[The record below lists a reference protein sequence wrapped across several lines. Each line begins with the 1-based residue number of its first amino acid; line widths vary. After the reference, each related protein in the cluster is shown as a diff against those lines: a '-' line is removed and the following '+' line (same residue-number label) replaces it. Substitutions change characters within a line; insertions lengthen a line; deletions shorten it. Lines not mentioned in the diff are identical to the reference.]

1 MIYLD
6 NAATSRF
13 KPKCMFD
20 AMFCQLGDSANPG
33 RGGHNDSLDCAIK
46 INDTRATLKAL
57 VGADDDY
64 HLVFTSGCTEALNL
78 AIFGY
83 LADNIGGNVVTT
95 VFEHNSVL
103 RPLNNLL
110 SRKVIDEIR
119 YVSPSDPSQCVTAED
134 IAKLTDKDTR
144 LIVVN
149 HVSNVTG
156 ATADAERIGELA
168 KSLNVPFLVDS
179 AQSLGHKRIDVK
191 NCNISMLAA
200 AGHKGLH
207 GSQGTGFLVFRK
219 DMRIRPIRFGGTGT
233 FSDSLIQ
240 PEDAP
245 EGLESGTM
253 NTAGIIGLGASAKW
267 TYDNF
272 EKINSHINYL
282 ASQALYGLSKID
294 KIKVYTKTLSGV
306 ISFNVKDVDSSEVA
320 DFLNDNEIAVRN
332 GLHCAPLAHRFLGTE
347 KQGTVRM
354 SIDYNNNAYH
364 ISRILDVLEKFCKF
378 THP

>member
-6 NAATSRF
+6 NAATSKF
-13 KPKCMFD
+13 KPRCMFD
-20 AMFCQLGDSANPG
+20 AMFCQLSDSANPG

-46 INDTRATLKAL
+46 INDTRATLKAI

-64 HLVFTSGCTEALNL
+64 HLVFTSGCTEALDL
-78 AIFGY
+78 ALFGY
-83 LADNIGGNVVTT
+83 LADNVGGNVVTT

-110 SRKVIDEIR
+110 RRNVIDGIR
-119 YVSPSDPSQCVTAED
+119 YVSPSDPSQCVSAED
-134 IAKLTDKDTR
+134 IAKYVDEDTR

-156 ATADAERIGELA
+156 ATADIEKIGELA
-168 KSLNVPFLVDS
+168 KSLNVPLLVDG
-179 AQSLGHKRIDVK
+179 AQSLGHKNTDLK
-191 NCNISMLAA
+191 KYNISMLAA

-207 GSQGTGFLVFRK
+207 GSQGTGFLVFKK
-219 DMRIRPIRFGGTGT
+219 DIKIRPIRFGGTGT

-253 NTAGIIGLGASAKW
+253 NTAGIIGLGAAAKW
-267 TYDNF
+267 TYENF
-272 EKINSHINYL
+272 GKINSHINYL
-282 ASQALYGLSKID
+282 ASQALYGLSKLD
-294 KIKVYTKTLSGV
+294 GVTVYTKTLSGV
-306 ISFNVKDVDSSEVA
+306 ISFNVNGVDSSEVA
-320 DFLNDNEIAVRN
+320 DYLNDNEIAVRN

-354 SIDYNNNAYH
+354 SIGYNNNAYH
-364 ISRILDVLEKFCKF
+364 ISRTLDVLEKFCKLSR
-378 THP
+378 P

>member
-6 NAATSRF
+6 NAATSKF
-13 KPKCMFD
+13 KPRCMFD
-20 AMFCQLGDSANPG
+20 AMFCQLSDSANPG

-46 INDTRATLKAL
+46 INDTRATLKAI

-64 HLVFTSGCTEALNL
+64 HLVFTSGCTEALDL
-78 AIFGY
+78 ALFGY
-83 LADNIGGNVVTT
+83 LADNVGGNVVTT

-110 SRKVIDEIR
+110 RRNVIDGIR
-119 YVSPSDPSQCVTAED
+119 YVSPSDPSQCVSAED
-134 IAKLTDKDTR
+134 IAKYVDKDTR

-156 ATADAERIGELA
+156 ATADIEKIGELA
-168 KSLNVPFLVDS
+168 KSLNVPLLVDG
-179 AQSLGHKRIDVK
+179 AQSLGHKNTDLK
-191 NCNISMLAA
+191 KFNISMLAA

-207 GSQGTGFLVFRK
+207 GSQGTGFLVFKK
-219 DMRIRPIRFGGTGT
+219 DIKIRPIRFGGTGT

-253 NTAGIIGLGASAKW
+253 NTAGIIGLGAAAKW
-267 TYDNF
+267 TYENF
-272 EKINSHINYL
+272 GKINSHINYL
-282 ASQALYGLSKID
+282 ASQALYGLSKLD
-294 KIKVYTKTLSGV
+294 GVTVYTKTLSGV
-306 ISFNVKDVDSSEVA
+306 ISFNVNGVDSSEVA
-320 DFLNDNEIAVRN
+320 DYLNDNEIAVRN

-354 SIDYNNNAYH
+354 SIGYNNNAYH
-364 ISRILDVLEKFCKF
+364 ISRTLDVLEKFCKLSR
-378 THP
+378 P

>member
-6 NAATSRF
+6 NAATSKF
-13 KPKCMFD
+13 KPRCMFD
-20 AMFCQLGDSANPG
+20 AMFCRLSDSANPG
-33 RGGHNDSLDCAIK
+33 RGGHNDSLDCAIMV
-46 INDTRATLKAL
+46 NDARATLKTL
-57 VGADDDY
+57 FGADDDY
-64 HLVFTSGCTEALNL
+64 HIVFTSGCTEALNL

-110 SRKVIDEIR
+110 QRNVIDGIR
-119 YVSPSDPSQCVTAED
+119 YVSPSDPSQCVSAED
-134 IAKLTDKDTR
+134 VAKYVDGNTR
-144 LIVVN
+144 LIAVN

-156 ATADAERIGELA
+156 ATADIERIGELA
-168 KSLNVPFLVDS
+168 NSMNIPLLVDG
-179 AQSLGHKRIDVK
+179 AQSLGHKRLNVGK
-191 NCNISMLAA
+191 NKISMLAA

-207 GSQGTGFLVFRK
+207 GSQGAGFLIFRK
-219 DMRIRPIRFGGTGT
+219 DMKVRPIRFGGTGT

-253 NTAGIIGLGASAKW
+253 NTAGVIGLGAAAQW

-272 EKINSHINYL
+272 DKINSHIGYL

-294 KIKVYTKTLSGV
+294 GITVYTKTLSGV
-306 ISFNVKDVDSSEVA
+306 ISFNVNGVDSSEVA
-320 DFLNDNEIAVRN
+320 DYLNDNEIAVRN

-354 SIDYNNNAYH
+354 SIGYNNNAYH
-364 ISRILDVLEKFCKF
+364 VSRTLDVLEKFCKL
-378 THP
+378 PRP

>member
-1 MIYLD
+1 MIYID
-6 NAATSRF
+6 NAATSKF
-13 KPKCMFD
+13 KPRCMFD
-20 AMFCQLGDSANPG
+20 AMFCQLSDSANPG

-46 INDTRATLKAL
+46 INDTRATLKAI

-64 HLVFTSGCTEALNL
+64 HLVFTSGCTEALDL
-78 AIFGY
+78 ALFGY
-83 LADNIGGNVVTT
+83 LADNVGGNVVTT

-110 SRKVIDEIR
+110 RRNVIDGIR
-119 YVSPSDPSQCVTAED
+119 YVSPSDPSQCVSAED
-134 IAKLTDKDTR
+134 IAKYVDKDTR

-156 ATADAERIGELA
+156 ATADIEKIGELA
-168 KSLNVPFLVDS
+168 KSLNVPLLVDG
-179 AQSLGHKRIDVK
+179 AQSLGHKNTDLK
-191 NCNISMLAA
+191 KYNISMLAA

-207 GSQGTGFLVFRK
+207 GSQGTGFLVFKK
-219 DMRIRPIRFGGTGT
+219 DIKIRPIRFGGTGT

-253 NTAGIIGLGASAKW
+253 NTAGIIGLGAAAKW
-267 TYDNF
+267 TYENF
-272 EKINSHINYL
+272 GKINSHINYL
-282 ASQALYGLSKID
+282 ASQALYGLSKLD
-294 KIKVYTKTLSGV
+294 GVTVYTKTLSGV
-306 ISFNVKDVDSSEVA
+306 ISFNVNGVDSSEVA
-320 DFLNDNEIAVRN
+320 DYLNDNEIAVRN

-354 SIDYNNNAYH
+354 SIGYNNNAYH
-364 ISRILDVLEKFCKF
+364 ISRTLDVLEKFCKLSR
-378 THP
+378 P

>member
-57 VGADDDY
+57 VGAGDDY

-156 ATADAERIGELA
+156 ATADVERIGELA
-168 KSLNVPFLVDS
+168 N
-179 AQSLGHKRIDVK
+179 
-191 NCNISMLAA
+191 AA

-294 KIKVYTKTLSGV
+294 KVKVYTKTLSGV

-378 THP
+378 TCP